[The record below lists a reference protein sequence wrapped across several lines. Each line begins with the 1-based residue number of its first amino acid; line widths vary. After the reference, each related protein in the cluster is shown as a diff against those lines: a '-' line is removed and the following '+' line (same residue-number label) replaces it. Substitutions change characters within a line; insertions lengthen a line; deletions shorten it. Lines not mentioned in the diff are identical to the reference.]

1 MIVYKIF
8 SIEDVFFYICMRTI
22 FNICLY
28 GIDMNDAVTIIVG
41 AGAVLDFDHKG
52 IVPLVKNITNE
63 VLNLKIQM

>member
-1 MIVYKIF
+1 
-8 SIEDVFFYICMRTI
+8 
-22 FNICLY
+22 
-28 GIDMNDAVTIIVG
+28 MNDAVTIIVG